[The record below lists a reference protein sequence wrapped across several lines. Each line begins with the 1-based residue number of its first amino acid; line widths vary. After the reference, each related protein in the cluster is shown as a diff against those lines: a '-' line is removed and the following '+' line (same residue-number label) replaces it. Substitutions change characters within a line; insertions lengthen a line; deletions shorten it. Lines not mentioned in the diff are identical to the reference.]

1 MNYFIPRALEAFA
14 NVDSL
19 AAETADPADTV
30 VIIGIADVAAINA
43 ALTLYPN
50 PAATELN
57 LSLANGN
64 YNMSGVNV
72 YDITG
77 RLVLTNN
84 TITNPQYHRIS
95 LSNLESGSYIV
106 TISFETGEQ
115 VSKRLLV
122 R

>member
-14 NVDSL
+14 NVDSV

-77 RLVLTNN
+77 RLVLTSN